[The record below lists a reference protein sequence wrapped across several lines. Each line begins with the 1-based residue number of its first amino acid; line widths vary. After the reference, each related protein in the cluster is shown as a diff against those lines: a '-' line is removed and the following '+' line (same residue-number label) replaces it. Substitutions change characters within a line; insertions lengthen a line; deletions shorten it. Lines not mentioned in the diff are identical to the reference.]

1 MNNTFGNYIKRK
13 RTEMG
18 LSLRKFG
25 ELCGISHTHIDSI
38 EKGVDFR
45 TGKAI
50 AVSNETTEK
59 IAKALDI
66 DSDILYLLKINS
78 NSPKFDFYYDPY
90 EDDNI
95 RGQCDIVLKDKNK
108 SIEEKFEAA
117 ELMLKTYYSRSIT
130 AAKFDKNHVGFK
142 EYASLLLDQDQWK
155 DRFGDTV
162 YNLLVKK
169 YGCKEGL
176 EGSTYYSPKNKKA
189 EDLPNYIE
197 LDKKLHRIPILGCIA
212 AGLPIYADQNIE
224 GYTYTDLNGGA
235 EYFGLRVKGD
245 SMDSLRICD
254 GDVIIV
260 RRQSAVENGDIAV
273 VLVDDE
279 NATVKQFFQDGTK
292 VTLVPRSNNP
302 EHLPQFYDLK
312 KTSIN
317 VLGKV
322 VRNQINF

>member
-1 MNNTFGNYIKRK
+1 MSDLGNKKIMAKNIQHYMELNGKSRADMCEALGVKYTTFSDWVKGNVYPRIDKI
-13 RTEMG
+13 ELMANY
-18 LSLRKFG
+18 FG
-25 ELCGISHTHIDSI
+25 I
-38 EKGVDFR
+38 EKSDLVED
-45 TGKAI
+45 KSKLPKDAI
-50 AVSNETTEK
+50 
-59 IAKALDI
+59 LI
-66 DSDILYLLKINS
+66 D
-78 NSPKFDFYYDPY
+78 
-90 EDDNI
+90 
-95 RGQCDIVLKDKNK
+95 G
-108 SIEEKFEAA
+108 A
-117 ELMLKTYYSRSIT
+117 
-130 AAKFDKNHVGFK
+130 
-142 EYASLLLDQDQWK
+142 
-155 DRFGDTV
+155 
-162 YNLLVKK
+162 
-169 YGCKEGL
+169 
-176 EGSTYYSPKNKKA
+176 
-189 EDLPNYIE
+189 
-197 LDKKLHRIPILGCIA
+197 KLHRIPILGCIA

-312 KTSIN
+312 ETSIN

>member
-1 MNNTFGNYIKRK
+1 MSDLGNKEIMAKNIQYYMDLNGKSRADMCEALGVKYTTFSDWVKGNVYPRIDKI
-13 RTEMG
+13 ELMANY
-18 LSLRKFG
+18 FG
-25 ELCGISHTHIDSI
+25 I
-38 EKGVDFR
+38 EKSDLVED
-45 TGKAI
+45 KSKLPKDAI
-50 AVSNETTEK
+50 
-59 IAKALDI
+59 LI
-66 DSDILYLLKINS
+66 D
-78 NSPKFDFYYDPY
+78 
-90 EDDNI
+90 
-95 RGQCDIVLKDKNK
+95 G
-108 SIEEKFEAA
+108 A
-117 ELMLKTYYSRSIT
+117 
-130 AAKFDKNHVGFK
+130 
-142 EYASLLLDQDQWK
+142 
-155 DRFGDTV
+155 
-162 YNLLVKK
+162 
-169 YGCKEGL
+169 
-176 EGSTYYSPKNKKA
+176 
-189 EDLPNYIE
+189 
-197 LDKKLHRIPILGCIA
+197 KLHRIPILGCIA

-312 KTSIN
+312 ETSIN